1 MDYLF
6 IDADYLDEIVS
17 YVSHCGNTT
26 LAGDV
31 EVTTSDVIE
40 YELRSNAFKQHSASE
55 VGANGLTRP
64 GSDSPEAFILLMD
77 VYEKIDD
84 LSENPFDALEG
95 QVEIIWN
102 EDALKIY
109 KAYPDEI
116 EDYFSARVDSDRYDS
131 ISDAL
136 HDITGGDSSK
146 IDSALYE
153 PIEGLGGFDRLIV
166 AIGFCVNVF
175 AEQIAADTFESA
187 IHYVADRLE
196 ELTESD

>member
-1 MDYLF
+1 MEYQF

-40 YELRSNAFKQHSASE
+40 YELRSNAFKQHPASE
-55 VGANGLTRP
+55 VGAGGLARP
-64 GSDSPEAFILLMD
+64 GSDSPEAFISLMD

-84 LSENPFDALEG
+84 LSENPFGALEG

-116 EDYFSARVDSDRYDS
+116 EDYFSARVDSDRYNS
-131 ISDAL
+131 STNAL
-136 HDITGGDSSK
+136 SVATGGDPDK
-146 IDSALYE
+146 IETALFE
-153 PIEGLGGFDRLIV
+153 SIEGLGNYDRLID
-166 AIGFCVNVF
+166 ALRFCASAF
-175 AEQIAADTFESA
+175 AEDRAAELFEVATRSIADELADVTGF
-187 IHYVADRLE
+187 
-196 ELTESD
+196 